1 MLVDALEDS
10 GEAPESWN
18 VEMGAEETEADGE
31 FSVMKMEEEPV
42 QAQTMELQGSIHG
55 VPIMILIDSGATHNF
70 ISKRVVEVMGW
81 IVQSTPALR
90 IRLGDGH
97 KAIARGKCKQVEV
110 GINGYKT
117 TVDVLPFDLEGI
129 DLVLRV
135 AWLVTLGEMIVHWGK
150 QTMKFQQ
157 EGKWVCLQAQDFSQ
171 KGELALESFFGQ
183 VHREAGE
190 YYQATTLRTAITAV
204 IPRTE
209 NHLTEAQEQH
219 VSIRMF
225 L

>member
-10 GEAPESWN
+10 GEEPESWN

-55 VPIMILIDSGATHNF
+55 VPIVILIDSGATHNF

-150 QTMKFQQ
+150 QTMKFP
-157 EGKWVCLQAQDFSQ
+157 AR
-171 KGELALESFFGQ
+171 GEMGLS
-183 VHREAGE
+183 AGSG
-190 YYQATTLRTAITAV
+190 L
-204 IPRTE
+204 
-209 NHLTEAQEQH
+209 LTERGIGVREFFWP
-219 VSIRMF
+219 SSP
-225 L
+225 